1 MVVCDKGGEV
11 FMVPTQWG
19 QSKPKQPTPKDPR
32 EKSQQRNV
40 AYSVARGSHGHGC
53 AGIP

>member
-11 FMVPTQWG
+11 GMVPTQWG
-19 QSKPKQPTPKDPR
+19 QSKPKDPK

>member
-1 MVVCDKGGEV
+1 MVCGKGDEV

-19 QSKPKQPTPKDPR
+19 QSKPKQPTNKDPG

-40 AYSVARGSHGHGC
+40 ANSVVRGSRGHGC
-53 AGIP
+53 AGFL